1 MGGTVTKS
9 GVAVEGKAATEPAN
23 GKANGQVSASIQTR
37 EEWTGTW
44 PQTPPGSMDDK
55 GPGWEAVLSRHSC
68 SLGRVHIHYS
78 KHFDKIMPG
87 DLQ

>member
-37 EEWTGTW
+37 GEWTGTW
-44 PQTPPGSMDDK
+44 PQTQPGSMGDK
-55 GPGWEAVLSRHSC
+55 EPGWEAVLRRHGC
-68 SLGRVHIHYS
+68 SLGRVHVHYS
-78 KHFDKIMPG
+78 KDFDKIMPG